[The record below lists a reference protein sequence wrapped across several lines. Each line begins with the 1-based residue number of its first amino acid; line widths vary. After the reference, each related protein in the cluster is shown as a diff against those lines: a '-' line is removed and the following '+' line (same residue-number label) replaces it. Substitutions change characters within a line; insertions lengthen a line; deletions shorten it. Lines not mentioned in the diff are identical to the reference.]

1 MNNIS
6 PNNISKVDQPLMILS
21 LAIIVIGFVFVSSA
35 SWAES
40 YHYTESAWT
49 FIGKQFIYVI
59 LGIPVMLVVSFSH
72 FKWWQK
78 YTLHIAAVVLILLII
93 NAKFGVVVG
102 GSRRWLNLGIINLQV
117 SEFAKLAAILLFT
130 KAFLNRRGF
139 IIAAILSGA
148 MMLLT
153 LKQPDLGSCMLIG
166 TGVFF
171 VILAANINLWLIGL
185 SVGGCAGAVI
195 IHILNTPYQLAR
207 IKYWLDPNSD
217 PLGSG
222 YNLIQ
227 SQYAIGAG
235 QLWGQG
241 LGGSLQKLGAL
252 PVSHADFIFSIICEE
267 MGFLGSTAVLLLFF
281 LWILRALQICYSMP
295 DNFARMMGIGLIG
308 LMAVQIITNIGVA
321 TGLLPI
327 TGVTL
332 PFVSYGGSSLISS
345 CIIAGIL
352 LNVSRFK
359 EWE

>member
-1 MNNIS
+1 MK
-6 PNNISKVDQPLMILS
+6 NISKVDQPLMTLS
-21 LAIIVIGFVFVSSA
+21 IAIVLLGFVFVSSA
-35 SWAES
+35 SWSES

-49 FIGKQFIYVI
+49 FIWKQALYVSF
-59 LGIPVMLVVSFSH
+59 GIPLMLTVSFSH

-78 YTLHIAAVVLILLII
+78 YTLPIAILVLALLII
-93 NAKFGVVVG
+93 NAKYGVVVG
-102 GSRRWLNLGIINLQV
+102 GARRWLNIFGFINLQV
-117 SEFAKLAAILLFT
+117 SEFAKISSVLLFT
-130 KAFLNRRGF
+130 KAFFEKRGF
-139 IIAAILSGA
+139 PLAILISSA

-153 LKQPDLGSCMLIG
+153 LKQPDLGSCLIIA
-166 TGVFF
+166 TGIFF
-171 VILAANINLWLIGL
+171 VILAANVNLWFIGL
-185 SVGGCAGAVI
+185 GLGAGASAVI

-281 LWILRALQICYSMP
+281 LWILRALQICHSMP

-359 EWE
+359 DWD